1 MTPARLGLLA
11 VLGVACLA
19 SSVFLAKT
27 TSAKIPSLL
36 DSIYN

>member
-11 VLGVACLA
+11 ALGVACLA

-27 TSAKIPSLL
+27 APAKVPSLL